1 MSSLLNPVGPEPAS
15 VYWRRRIVVI
25 LGVLVVLLLLWWLI
39 SPGGSAPTAA
49 TSPSLLPTLATA
61 TPTASGSASPSASTV
76 SGAPCQDS
84 DIAVTVSS
92 EQTSFTLGS
101 PVSFILKITNNG
113 AVPCTRD
120 VGPGANTFV
129 ITSGGFDV
137 WSSDACSPSSESQV
151 EEIPAG
157 EAYAVKGT
165 WDGTV
170 TANGCGASA
179 TAAQAGAYQVE
190 ATNGDITSEPLSF
203 TLG

>member
-15 VYWRRRIVVI
+15 TYWRRRIAVI

-39 SPGGSAPTAA
+39 SPGGGTPTAG
-49 TSPSLLPTLATA
+49 TSPTPLPTLATA
-61 TPTASGSASPSASTV
+61 TPSASASASPSASTV

-84 DIAVTVSS
+84 DLAVTVTS
-92 EQTSFTLGS
+92 EQTSYSVGS
-101 PVSFILKITNNG
+101 PVAFIMKITNNG
-113 AVPCTRD
+113 AVPCSRD
-120 VGPGANTFV
+120 VGPAANTFT
-129 ITSGGFDV
+129 ITSGDVDV
-137 WSSDACSPSSESQV
+137 WSSDACSPSSETQV
-151 EEIPAG
+151 EEIPPG

-179 TAAQAGAYQVE
+179 TPAQAGAYKVQ
-190 ATNGDITSEPLSF
+190 AANGDLTSEQLPF